1 MAQNAARECKAYSPP
16 ARQDKTFPPRF
27 ASKKANGGIFM
38 EFNARKDVSSM
49 TMAKSEK
56 NSIWVQADADIDD
69 MIFQAQGSSE
79 EATCSE
85 R

>member
-1 MAQNAARECKAYSPP
+1 MAFLWSLTQERK
-16 ARQDKTFPPRF
+16 
-27 ASKKANGGIFM
+27 
-38 EFNARKDVSSM
+38 NARKDVSSM

>member
-1 MAQNAARECKAYSPP
+1 
-16 ARQDKTFPPRF
+16 
-27 ASKKANGGIFM
+27 M

-69 MIFQAQGSSE
+69 MIFQSQGSSE

>member
-1 MAQNAARECKAYSPP
+1 
-16 ARQDKTFPPRF
+16 
-27 ASKKANGGIFM
+27 M
-38 EFNARKDVSSM
+38 ELNARKDVSSM

>member
-1 MAQNAARECKAYSPP
+1 
-16 ARQDKTFPPRF
+16 
-27 ASKKANGGIFM
+27 
-38 EFNARKDVSSM
+38 M

-79 EATCSE
+79 DTTCSE